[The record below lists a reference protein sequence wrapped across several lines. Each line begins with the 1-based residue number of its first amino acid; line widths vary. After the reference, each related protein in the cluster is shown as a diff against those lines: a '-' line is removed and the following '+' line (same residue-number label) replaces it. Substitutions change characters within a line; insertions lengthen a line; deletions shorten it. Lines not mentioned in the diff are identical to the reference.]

1 MAAHETSRAADA
13 TGPLED
19 EDRVLRRK
27 RLRAARKA
35 ELAAREDFFAQARP
49 LTPFLATRV
58 GEELF
63 FVSTEDLG
71 VGRRVFV
78 RSWRKDMTT
87 LAKANARL
95 AELGVSLPEDPVF
108 VDVGA
113 NIGTTTVM
121 ALRRHPFSAAVA
133 LEPSPDNFRLLRL
146 NLTANGLDASVQ
158 ALPVAAGDRHCEVAL
173 DLSRSNHGGH
183 RVSDAAPAGDAV
195 TAECITLDG
204 LVDQGVVDPVRVG
217 LLWIDAPGSEGPALL
232 GAGRLLE
239 AGTPTVVSLRPGLVH
254 PGDPLAE
261 LLTTHFTDAVELR
274 KAERRLPIHELTTLS
289 SVYEHK
295 GDVLL
300 VRRA

>member
-1 MAAHETSRAADA
+1 MATHETEHASAASVPA
-13 TGPLED
+13 ED
-19 EDRVLRRK
+19 ERLRRK
-27 RLRAARKA
+27 RERADRKA
-35 ELAAREDFFAQARP
+35 ELALREAFFVDARP
-49 LTPFLATRV
+49 LTPYLAVRV

-78 RSWRKDMTT
+78 RSRRRDMTT
-87 LAKANARL
+87 LAKAIERL
-95 AELGVSLPEDPVF
+95 AELGVRLPDEAVF

-146 NLTANGLDASVQ
+146 NLTANGVDHLVHAFH
-158 ALPVAAGDRHCEVAL
+158 VAAGDRPGKVAL

-183 RVSDAAPAGDAV
+183 RVSTEAPDDAV
-195 TAECITLDG
+195 TVESVTLDG
-204 LVDQGVVDPVRVG
+204 LVERGTIDPSRVG
-217 LLWIDAPGSEGPALL
+217 VLWIDAPGSEAGALL
-232 GAGRLLE
+232 GATRLVE
-239 AGTPTVVSLRPGLVH
+239 AGTPVVVSIRPGSVDA
-254 PGDPLAE
+254 GSPLAD
-261 LLTTHFTDAVELR
+261 LLTAGYTDAIELR
-274 KAERRLPIHELTTLS
+274 KGERRLPIDGVTSLS
-289 SVYEHK
+289 AEYAHK